1 MTLEQDI
8 ALRRAI
14 HEMMTV
20 AYRQFGLEDA
30 GEVYIL
36 RPKETKCSEIPD
48 GSISS
53 EDAAPHS
60 SVKLCG
66 TGR

>member
-1 MTLEQDI
+1 MTPDQDV

-30 GEVYIL
+30 GDVYIL
-36 RPKETKCSEIPD
+36 RPKETKCSETD